1 MRHLSGLLVP
11 TLVTL
16 GRAAPPA
23 RSAEAK
29 ANADPLAAFAEE
41 QLMDP
46 GFCFQKFVEALG
58 TRNAEL
64 AQAFLAETPKGLLPL
79 DFKKE
84 ADRTR
89 FLDHFGQFKG
99 ASIVKME
106 RMAITRQ
113 SVITYTDAKGATKT
127 VRMEMQAGRNKIVL
141 D

>member
-1 MRHLSGLLVP
+1 MRKLPYLVLL
-11 TLVTL
+11 TL
-16 GRAAPPA
+16 GLAAPIA
-23 RSAEAK
+23 FGAEAK
-29 ANADPLAAFAEE
+29 AAADPLAAFTDE

-58 TRNAEL
+58 AKNAEL
-64 AQAFLAETPKGLLPL
+64 AQAFLTEIPKGLRPL

-89 FLDHFGQFKG
+89 FLDYFGQFKG

-113 SVITYTDAKGATKT
+113 AVVTYTDAKGATKT
-127 VRMEMQAGRNKIVL
+127 VRMEMQAGKWKIII

>member
-1 MRHLSGLLVP
+1 MRHLPCLILLAIGLS
-11 TLVTL
+11 
-16 GRAAPPA
+16 APIA
-23 RSAEAK
+23 FGAEAK
-29 ANADPLAAFAEE
+29 ADADPLAAFTDE

-58 TRNAEL
+58 AKNAPL
-64 AQAFLAETPKGLLPL
+64 AQALINETPKGLRPV

-89 FLDHFGQFKG
+89 FLDYFGQFKG
-99 ASIVKME
+99 ASIVKLE

-113 SVITYTDAKGATKT
+113 SVVTYTDAKGATKT
-127 VRMEMQAGRNKIVL
+127 VRMEMQAGKWKIII